1 MSEHIEVS
9 AVICHIWSDIVFL
22 CIETSNVDNTYKRTN
37 NNRLYRGLQFRL
49 NVTRIIDIIYTRIRG
64 FSPGTVHLERA
75 YAKVLLCFRIS
86 AQSTSC
92 SLRESS
98 LTEHSFVETRY
109 IYLPTEY
116 ATFKWNCNPR

>member
-22 CIETSNVDNTYKRTN
+22 CIEASNVDNTYKRTN
-37 NNRLYRGLQFRL
+37 NNRLYRGLQFCL
-49 NVTRIIDIIYTRIRG
+49 NVIRIIDIIYTHIRG

-86 AQSTSC
+86 AQPTSC

-98 LTEHSFVETRY
+98 LTEHSFVKTRY
-109 IYLPTEY
+109 LPMEY
-116 ATFKWNCNPR
+116 AMFKWNCNPR